1 MTRIGLPTEEAATAA
16 VDDRAGQMS
25 AWDGFAMAASD
36 AGLSREQAVALL
48 RYRDLLLDWNTRFN
62 LTAIANP
69 AAVEQRLLLDALRML
84 PALDEAVAESGEAAP
99 RLVDIGS
106 GGGIPALP
114 IAICR
119 PNLAVTMVEATGKKV
134 GFLTAAIDELG
145 LRKAAAIHARAED
158 IARELGH
165 RAAYEVATAR
175 AVSSL
180 PALIELT
187 MPLLRPHGVAIF
199 PKGLDLDD
207 ELRAGEA
214 AGREVGAEIVS
225 AGELPGGGT
234 RLVVVRKRR
243 PTPERFPRRSG
254 IPAREP
260 LGVAAGRI
268 GDSPGRAPR

>member
-1 MTRIGLPTEEAATAA
+1 MTRIGLPTQQAATA
-16 VDDRAGQMS
+16 VDERAGQMS
-25 AWDGFAMAASD
+25 AWNGFAVAASE
-36 AGLSREQAVALL
+36 AGLSREQAADLL

-62 LTAIANP
+62 LTAITDP
-69 AAVEQRLLLDALRML
+69 AAMEQRLLLDSLRML
-84 PALDEAVAESGEAAP
+84 SAIDEAVDASGERAP

-119 PNLAVTMVEATGKKV
+119 PGLAVTMVEATGKKV
-134 GFLTAAIDELG
+134 GFLLAAINELG
-145 LRKAAAIHARAED
+145 LRNAAAIHGRAEE
-158 IARELGH
+158 IGRELDH

-199 PKGLDLDD
+199 PKGLDLHD

-214 AGREVGAEIVS
+214 AAREVGAEIVS
-225 AGELPGGGT
+225 ADALPGGET
-234 RLVVVRKRR
+234 RLVVARKRR
-243 PTPERFPRRSG
+243 PTPERFPRRAG

-260 LGVAAGRI
+260 LGLGGGRG
-268 GDSPGRAPR
+268 GDSPGRSPR